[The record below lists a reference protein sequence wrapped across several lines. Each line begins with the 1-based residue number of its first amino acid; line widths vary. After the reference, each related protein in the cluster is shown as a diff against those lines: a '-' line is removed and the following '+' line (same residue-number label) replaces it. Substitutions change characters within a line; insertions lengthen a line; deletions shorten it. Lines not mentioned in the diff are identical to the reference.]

1 MKKLLFLL
9 VILILTGC
17 GNQNDSSMIS
27 YDDSYYLV
35 ATPYKESAGSYS
47 IRDYDKEEVEY
58 MLSKLSTEYFKISN
72 SLYQEGQYLTT
83 NEIRTLVNEYNKTE
97 KIIID
102 AIEIQPSYITTI
114 YEQNYLNSSNEL
126 KGISLAIVVDNK
138 QYYNDNKYK
147 VVDEKIVL
155 NYAIDKADDLIS
167 YIHSKEG
174 LENIN
179 IVLGIYLEEDLKGGF
194 KYLGSTNNNEID
206 LKHVNYNY
214 QILESNYIM
223 TNDNETYNNF
233 MAIKNSLGSYNSYI
247 NSYGLYQDKTLKEV
261 KIIINK
267 SYFKR
272 SEILNMVDIITNN
285 LNNFNNVDIKIYFK
299 SDDVIKAFINKN
311 INETKI
317 NTYILED

>member
-155 NYAIDKADDLIS
+155 DYAIDKADDLIS